1 MNRPAVPPPS
11 PATARLGTVDYLA
24 PEVLDCPVK
33 AHPKDNKDNP
43 NIGYTNK
50 VDCWSIGVLA
60 YELLVGTPPF
70 AAVRNSNVCMCVA
83 THVWCC
89 VCEGNC

>member
-1 MNRPAVPPPS
+1 M
-11 PATARLGTVDYLA
+11 
-24 PEVLDCPVK
+24 K

-60 YELLVGTPPF
+60 YELLLGKAPF
-70 AAVRNSNVCMCVA
+70 ASVSYSSVCARMCTEA
-83 THVWCC
+83 PWGH
-89 VCEGNC
+89 G